1 MGTTD
6 REQRLRERLIA
17 AFAPRELTIV
27 DESHRHV
34 GHAGAAGGGGHF
46 RIRIV
51 ADAFAGL
58 APVARHRRVYA
69 ALGDLM
75 TGEIHAL
82 SIDARASDGP

>member
-1 MGTTD
+1 MGPAD
-6 REQRLRERLIA
+6 RERRLRERLTA

-27 DESHRHV
+27 DESHLHV

-51 ADAFAGL
+51 AAAFAGL
-58 APVARHRRVYA
+58 APVARHRRIYE

-75 TGEIHAL
+75 SGEIHAL
-82 SIDARASDGP
+82 TIDARADG

>member
-1 MGTTD
+1 MSPAD
-6 REQRLRERLIA
+6 RTQRLRERLTA

-27 DESHRHV
+27 DESHLHV

-58 APVARHRRVYA
+58 PPVARHRRVYE

-75 TGEIHAL
+75 TSEVHAL
-82 SIDARASDGP
+82 SIDARASD